1 MEFSLLVSAKKIG
14 MSFEEVNMLT
24 VADLLEMF
32 NTYIGASAT
41 DHKGRRKAT
50 QEDIDK
56 MFK

>member
-1 MEFSLLVSAKKIG
+1 MLVSAKKIG